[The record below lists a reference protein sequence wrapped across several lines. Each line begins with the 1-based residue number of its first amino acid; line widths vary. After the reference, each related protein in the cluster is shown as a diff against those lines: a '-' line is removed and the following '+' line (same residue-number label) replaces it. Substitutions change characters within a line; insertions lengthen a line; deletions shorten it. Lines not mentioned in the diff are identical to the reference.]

1 MDTLGIEIVIQLCRL
16 AVQREREKLM
26 TPKLRGVRASM
37 DKLRHALEHDADKLA
52 TRVEAADARRVA
64 AFDASHGVIATVE
77 RDLKEV
83 EEFVSELE
91 KSNGGPLDESKSS
104 VVHLPRS
111 SEVASR

>member
-1 MDTLGIEIVIQLCRL
+1 
-16 AVQREREKLM
+16 M

-52 TRVEAADARRVA
+52 SRIEAADARRVA
-64 AFDASHGVIATVE
+64 TFEASHSAVAAVE

-83 EEFVSELE
+83 EEFVSDLE
-91 KSNGGPLDESKSS
+91 KSNGGPLDDSSNS
-104 VVHLPRS
+104 VVHLSPRS